1 MQVIEEVQANLRA
14 VADVLRAAKNA
25 RLRHIV
31 ELKPGTNE
39 YQDKTLCG
47 YEWDML
53 KPKPNGTICDECEA
67 ECKRRLNEIYKG
79 SGAAQ

>member
-1 MQVIEEVQANLRA
+1 MVQVIDAPPQVEVLKST
-14 VADVLRAAKNA
+14 KNA
-25 RLRHIV
+25 RIRHIV

-39 YQDKTLCG
+39 YQDAALCG

-53 KPKPNGTICDECEA
+53 KPQPNGTLCDECEA
-67 ECKRRLNEIYKG
+67 ECKRRLNEIYQR